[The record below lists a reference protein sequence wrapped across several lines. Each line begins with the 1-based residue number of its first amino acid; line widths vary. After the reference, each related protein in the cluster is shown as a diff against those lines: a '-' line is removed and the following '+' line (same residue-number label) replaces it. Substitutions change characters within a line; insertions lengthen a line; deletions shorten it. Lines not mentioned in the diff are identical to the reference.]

1 MIVRGGSGWQTV
13 LADLSLILFMV
24 TASSLG
30 EKPAPALPPPAPPVP
45 IRPLVPAL
53 GEPVALWR
61 DALGAPPLGQW
72 LAQSGGDARL
82 RLTILAAPDQAARA
96 LALAAAAPR
105 PARIV
110 LDPGRSGVEAALTYD
125 QGEVLAQALQK
136 TAAKEN
142 LP

>member
-1 MIVRGGSGWQTV
+1 M

-30 EKPAPALPPPAPPVP
+30 DKPAPVPPPSPAPV
-45 IRPLVPAL
+45 RPLVPAL

-61 DALGAPPLGQW
+61 EGAGAPPLGEW
-72 LAQSGGDARL
+72 LARSASDPRL

-96 LALAAAAPR
+96 LSLAASSPR

-125 QGEVLAQALQK
+125 QGEALAQALQK
-136 TAAKEN
+136 GPAKET

>member
-1 MIVRGGSGWQTV
+1 MITRAGSGWQTV

-30 EKPAPALPPPAPPVP
+30 DKPAPAPPPSMPA
-45 IRPLVPAL
+45 RPLVPAL

-61 DALGAPPLGQW
+61 EGAGAPPLGEW
-72 LAQSGGDARL
+72 LDRSGSDPRL

-96 LALAAAAPR
+96 LSLAASSQR

-110 LDPGRSGVEAALTYD
+110 LDAGRSGVEAALTYD
-125 QGEVLAQALQK
+125 QGEALAQALQK
-136 TAAKEN
+136 GPAKET